1 MKIFISGGTGFVG
14 TNLARYLLD
23 KGHSVI
29 AAGTSS
35 THTSVSHENFRY
47 ISADTTEKGSWQ
59 DSLKDVDAL
68 INLAGR
74 TIFNRWSER
83 YKKQIYNSRILTT
96 RNLVE
101 AIPDDKEVVLCSTS
115 AVGYYGNR
123 EEEILN
129 EEALPGNDFLATVSI
144 DWEKEAF
151 LAEKKGAKVAV
162 MRFGVVLG
170 KNGGALAKMIPAFKS
185 FAGGPIGTGDQWFPW
200 IHLDD
205 LISAVMFIL
214 ENQDIKGPV
223 NFCAP
228 NPVRNRDFAKALG
241 KILGRPSFM
250 RAPSFMIRTLMGE
263 MGTMVMSS
271 QRAVPDKLLENG
283 FEFQYP
289 DIEKALNNLLK

>member
-14 TNLARYLLD
+14 SSLARYFLA
-23 KGHSVI
+23 KGHNVI
-29 AAGTSS
+29 ATGTSS
-35 THTSVSHENFRY
+35 AHTSIGHENFRY
-47 ISADTTEKGSWQ
+47 ISADTTEKGPWQ

-74 TIFNRWSER
+74 TIFSRWSER
-83 YKKQIYNSRILTT
+83 YKRQIYNSRILTT
-96 RNLVE
+96 HNLVE
-101 AIPDDKEVVLCSTS
+101 AMPDDKEVVLCSTS
-115 AVGYYGNR
+115 AVGYYGDR
-123 EEEILN
+123 AEEILN
-129 EEALPGNDFLATVSI
+129 EEALPGDDFLAKVSI

-151 LAEKKGAKVAV
+151 LAEKKGARVAV

-185 FAGGPIGTGDQWFPW
+185 FAGGPIGSGKQWFPW
-200 IHLDD
+200 IHLED
-205 LISAVMFIL
+205 LISAVMFII

-241 KILGRPSFM
+241 RILGRPSFM
-250 RAPSFMIRTLMGE
+250 KVPSFMIRTLMGE
-263 MGTMVMSS
+263 MGTIVMSS
-271 QRAVPDKLLENG
+271 QRVVPERLLKNG

-289 DIEKALNNLLK
+289 DVEKALDNLIK

>member
-14 TNLARYLLD
+14 TNLARYLLA
-23 KGHSVI
+23 KGHTII
-29 AAGTSS
+29 ATGTSS
-35 THTSVSHENFRY
+35 AHTSVSHENFRY
-47 ISADTTEKGSWQ
+47 ISADTTQKGPWQ
-59 DSLKDVDAL
+59 DLLKDVDAQ

-96 RNLVE
+96 RHLVE
-101 AIPDDKEVVLCSTS
+101 ALPDDKEVVLCSTS
-115 AVGYYGNR
+115 AVGYYGDR
-123 EEEILN
+123 AEEIIN
-129 EEALPGNDFLATVSI
+129 EETPPGNDFLAKVSI

-151 LAEKKGAKVAV
+151 LAEKKGARVAV

-170 KNGGALAKMIPAFKS
+170 KNGGALARMIPAFKS
-185 FAGGPIGTGDQWFPW
+185 FAGGPIGSGKQWFPW
-200 IHLDD
+200 IHLED
-205 LISAVMFIL
+205 LISAVMFII

-241 KILGRPSFM
+241 RILGRPSFL
-250 RAPSFMIRTLMGE
+250 RAPSFMIRTLLGE
-263 MGTMVMSS
+263 MGTIVMSS
-271 QRAVPDKLLENG
+271 QRVVPDRLLKNG

-289 DIEKALNNLLK
+289 DVEKALNNLIK

>member
-14 TNLARYLLD
+14 TNLARYLLA
-23 KGHSVI
+23 KGHNVI
-29 AAGTSS
+29 ATGTSS
-35 THTSVSHENFRY
+35 AHTNVSHENFRY
-47 ISADTTEKGSWQ
+47 ISADTTEKGEWQ
-59 DSLKDVDAL
+59 DLLKDVDAL

-101 AIPDDKEVVLCSTS
+101 AMPDNKEIVLCSTS
-115 AVGYYGNR
+115 AVGYYGDR
-123 EEEILN
+123 AEEIIN
-129 EEALPGNDFLATVSI
+129 EETPPGNDFLAKVSI

-151 LAEKKGAKVAV
+151 LAEKKGARVAV

-185 FAGGPIGTGDQWFPW
+185 FAGGPIGSGKQWFPW
-200 IHLDD
+200 IHLED
-205 LISAVMFIL
+205 LISAVMFII
-214 ENQDIKGPV
+214 ENQDLKGPV

-228 NPVRNRDFAKALG
+228 NPIRNRDFAKALG
-241 KILGRPSFM
+241 RVLDRPSFM

-263 MGTMVMSS
+263 MGTVVMSS
-271 QRAVPDKLLENG
+271 QRVVPDRLLKNG

-289 DIEKALNNLLK
+289 VVEKALNNLIK

>member
-1 MKIFISGGTGFVG
+1 MKIFLSGGTGFVG
-14 TNLARYLLD
+14 TNLARYLLHN
-23 KGHSVI
+23 GHRVI
-29 AAGTSS
+29 ATGTASIHKS
-35 THTSVSHENFRY
+35 ISHENFRY
-47 ISADTTEKGSWQ
+47 ISADTTEEGPWQ
-59 DSLKDVDAL
+59 DSIKDVDGL

-74 TIFNRWSER
+74 SIFNRWSER

-96 RNLVE
+96 RNIVE
-101 AIPDDKEVVLCSTS
+101 ALPDDKDIVLCSTS

-123 EEEILN
+123 GEEILTEN
-129 EEALPGNDFLATVSI
+129 ASSGDDFLARVSI

-151 LAEKKGAKVAV
+151 LAEKKGVRVAI

-170 KNGGALAKMIPAFKS
+170 KNGGALAKMVPAFKS
-185 FAGGPIGTGDQWFPW
+185 FAGGPIGSGDQWFPW

-214 ENQDIKGPV
+214 ENQDIEGLL

-241 KILGRPSFM
+241 KVLGRPSFM
-250 RAPSFMIRTLMGE
+250 RAPSFMIRALMGE
-263 MGTMVMSS
+263 MGTVVMSS
-271 QRAVPDKLLENG
+271 QRVVPDKLLKNG

-289 DIEKALNNLLK
+289 DIEKALDNLIE

>member
-1 MKIFISGGTGFVG
+1 MKIFVSGGTGFVG
-14 TNLARYLLD
+14 TSLARYFLD
-23 KGHSVI
+23 MGHTVM
-29 AAGTSS
+29 ATGASS
-35 THTSVSHENFRY
+35 AHTSISHENFRY
-47 ISADTTEKGSWQ
+47 ISADTTEKGPWQ
-59 DSLKDVDAL
+59 DLLKDVDAL

-101 AIPDDKEVVLCSTS
+101 AMPDDKEVVLCSTS
-115 AVGYYGNR
+115 AVGYYGDR
-123 EEEILN
+123 AEEILT
-129 EEALPGNDFLATVSI
+129 EEAFPGNDFLATVSI

-151 LAEKKGAKVAV
+151 LAEKKGARVAV

-185 FAGGPIGTGDQWFPW
+185 FAGGPIGSGKQWFSW
-200 IHLDD
+200 IHLED
-205 LISAVMFIL
+205 LISAVMFII

-241 KILGRPSFM
+241 RILGRPSFM

-263 MGTMVMSS
+263 MGSIVMSS
-271 QRAVPDKLLENG
+271 QRVVPDKLLKNG

-289 DIEKALNNLLK
+289 DVEKALNNLIK

>member
-1 MKIFISGGTGFVG
+1 MKIFVSGGTGFVG
-14 TNLARYLLD
+14 TSLARYFLD
-23 KGHSVI
+23 MGHTVI
-29 AAGTSS
+29 ATGTSS
-35 THTSVSHENFRY
+35 AHTSISHENFRF
-47 ISADTTEKGSWQ
+47 ISADTTEKGPWQ
-59 DSLKDVDAL
+59 DLLKDVDAL

-83 YKKQIYNSRILTT
+83 YKKQIYNSRVLTT

-101 AIPDDKEVVLCSTS
+101 AMPDDKEVVLCSTS
-115 AVGYYGNR
+115 AVGYYGDR
-123 EEEILN
+123 AEEILT
-129 EEALPGNDFLATVSI
+129 EEALPGNDFLAKVSI

-151 LAEKKGAKVAV
+151 LAEKKGARVAV

-185 FAGGPIGTGDQWFPW
+185 FAGGPIGSGKQWFPW
-200 IHLDD
+200 IHLED
-205 LISAVMFIL
+205 LISAVTFIIK
-214 ENQDIKGPV
+214 NQDIKGPV

-241 KILGRPSFM
+241 RILGRPSFM

-263 MGTMVMSS
+263 MGSIVMSS
-271 QRAVPDKLLENG
+271 QRVVPDKLLKHG

-289 DIEKALNNLLK
+289 DVEKALNNLIK

>member
-1 MKIFISGGTGFVG
+1 MKIFVSGGTGFVG
-14 TNLARYLLD
+14 TSLARYFLD
-23 KGHSVI
+23 MGHTVM
-29 AAGTSS
+29 ATGASS
-35 THTSVSHENFRY
+35 AHTSISHENFRY
-47 ISADTTEKGSWQ
+47 ISADTTEKGPWQ
-59 DSLKDVDAL
+59 DLLKDVDAL

-101 AIPDDKEVVLCSTS
+101 AMPDDKEVVLCSTS
-115 AVGYYGNR
+115 AVGYYGDR
-123 EEEILN
+123 AEEILT
-129 EEALPGNDFLATVSI
+129 EEAFPGNDFLATVSI

-151 LAEKKGAKVAV
+151 LAEKKGARVAV

-185 FAGGPIGTGDQWFPW
+185 FAGGPIGSGKQWFPW
-200 IHLDD
+200 IHLED
-205 LISAVMFIL
+205 LISAVTFIIK
-214 ENQDIKGPV
+214 NQDIKGPV

-241 KILGRPSFM
+241 RILGRPSFM

-263 MGTMVMSS
+263 MGSIVMSS
-271 QRAVPDKLLENG
+271 QRVVPDKLLKNG

-289 DIEKALNNLLK
+289 DVEKALNNLIK